1 MDSTLEPM
9 WFISVFILS
18 ELLPGGYVVKN
29 QPTNAGDLGLIP
41 RSRRSPGKGNGN
53 PLHYSCLG
61 NPMDRGAWQAMVHGV
76 AKGFWKELVT
86 KQQSQLVWKW
96 KEIQEWKQNPFVL
109 SCYKYFSLEGM
120 EKRKSQNWDVSC
132 EVKYS

>member
-1 MDSTLEPM
+1 
-9 WFISVFILS
+9 
-18 ELLPGGYVVKN
+18 
-29 QPTNAGDLGLIP
+29 
-41 RSRRSPGKGNGN
+41 
-53 PLHYSCLG
+53 
-61 NPMDRGAWQAMVHGV
+61 MDRGAWQAMVHGV

-109 SCYKYFSLEGM
+109 SCYKCFSLEGM